1 MSRLSHPIVPQA
13 LFLDRDGTVIEDRHY
28 LCDPDGVALLPGVG
42 EALKRMARAGVR
54 LFLVTNQS
62 GIGRGYFSEADFRA
76 CQARLDDLLR
86 PYGVSFAE
94 VRFCPHGPGEGC
106 ACRKPGTG
114 MWEELRAAR
123 NLNPARCHMVGDKP
137 EDLLF
142 AINAGFAA
150 SFLVRTGHGAESAVK
165 LGLAPTDANR
175 ARITPQSLEAAGYPV
190 PPHIVTRL
198 ECVPDLTAVAEA
210 TGL

>member
-114 MWEELRAAR
+114 MFEMAEKDFEVDKA
-123 NLNPARCHMVGDKP
+123 HSFMVGDK
-137 EDLLF
+137 LLDVE
-142 AINAGFAA
+142 AGRNYGIASILVGTGYGREQHQKDMDRGVNPVYDHYGETLMDAA
-150 SFLVRTGHGAESAVK
+150 RW
-165 LGLAPTDANR
+165 
-175 ARITPQSLEAAGYPV
+175 
-190 PPHIVTRL
+190 IV
-198 ECVPDLTAVAEA
+198 EKGQV
-210 TGL
+210 